1 MTKFYLWKVITCD
14 SEVKDMLVI
23 TKNRNIFEAADA
35 VTKNV
40 KEENILSIEFLNIVH
55 GWELPFITDALI
67 SYSKKTGI
75 DLEWL
80 IEKMVDENN

>member
-23 TKNRNIFEAADA
+23 TKNRDIFEAADVA
-35 VTKNV
+35 TQNV

-55 GWELPFITDALI
+55 G
-67 SYSKKTGI
+67 
-75 DLEWL
+75 
-80 IEKMVDENN
+80 